1 MVSPDDVRPPAQQD
15 PRETELGLPGGGTNK
30 GHFLHT
36 FGFHVLVLLLG
47 IALAFFM

>member
-1 MVSPDDVRPPAQQD
+1 MVSPDDVRPPAQLD
-15 PRETELGLPGGGTNK
+15 PRETEVGLPGGETAK
-30 GHFLHT
+30 SQFFRT

>member
-15 PRETELGLPGGGTNK
+15 PRETELEFPGGETTK
-30 GHFLHT
+30 GRFLHT